1 MREILFRGKCPK
13 WGHWHYGELMN
24 TGGKISPFIPMI
36 LEIDDSGRIEAYDV
50 DPETVGQFT
59 GLTDKSG
66 KRIFEGDIV
75 VAELSNG
82 NYRGFSWGKQKVVF
96 SQGAF
101 CLENNRAEQTPIR
114 SYAPT
119 VAFEVVGNIHDNLED
134 T

>member
-1 MREILFRGKCPK
+1 MREILFRGK
-13 WGHWHYGELMN
+13 GEDNGLWLF
-24 TGGKISPFIPMI
+24 GDLRQWSEKKKGI
-36 LEIDDSGRIEAYDV
+36 YDNDICRTLQV
-50 DPETVGQFT
+50 LPVTVGQFT
-59 GLTDKSG
+59 GLTDKNG